1 MAGGGGRGSV
11 AQVASA
17 AVYQHLLVLLV
28 LLVPLKLEKH
38 LPLLDE
44 YLLAVIGGVD
54 VLLDDR
60 PVC

>member
-17 AVYQHLLVLLV
+17 AVYQHLLV
-28 LLVPLKLEKH
+28 PLTVEKH

-44 YLLAVIGGVD
+44 HLLAVIGGVD